1 MEIGESS
8 STLKRA
14 AARADDP
21 PPTSTGTLGRE
32 LARTQR
38 AKSVVPSVLPSA
50 HIGEGPHAEFVIRG
64 ELGRGGMASVM
75 LAVQRSLRREVA
87 LKRLLDARPDAED
100 LLLHEAVIT
109 GQLEHPNIVPVHA
122 IVSDAGGP
130 AVVLKRVSG
139 TSWEALL
146 ARGVSGLDRH
156 LEIFGQVCNAIAFA
170 HSRGVMHLDIK
181 PSNVMIGDFGE
192 VYVMDWGLARRLGD
206 PDEEAVIGTPCYL
219 APEMAA
225 GRFSPASDI
234 FLLGATLYELVTGR
248 APYHAVDALTAIG
261 KAVACEPLSFDR
273 SSPEELANV
282 CRRACAAEP
291 ADRYPN
297 VPALQKA
304 VTDYR
309 DRRTA
314 RLLLERAEE
323 SALAMRARIADGS
336 RELRRYAEIQS
347 RFSEARLAYEQA
359 LQSWPDSEEGLRGL
373 TSLLADMID
382 HELAIGH
389 DDTALSLLDAMTS
402 PPPALVERVRSAAG
416 RITDV
421 RTRLAQLERE
431 TDPNVGARG
440 RGRAFTAFFT
450 AVVLMIGVLALSRV
464 VRPQLVPSTRR
475 LASVGTLVLA
485 LMLSAVVI
493 WGWRNTFNQV
503 NRRIAI
509 LCVGTLSVSALHRWT
524 ALALGTPPEQVLI
537 ADAFILCIGGIGLS
551 FFHRAGL
558 WLSGLTLLVAGLG
571 TLWPSWVDDLF
582 MAVTVTVPVLALRAA
597 KTAAANDSSAVR

>member
-1 MEIGESS
+1 MDVDDSS
-8 STLKRA
+8 GRLARA
-14 AARADDP
+14 ATRAEAP
-21 PPTSTGTLGRE
+21 PATSTETLGRD
-32 LARTQR
+32 LARTVR
-38 AKSVVPSVLPSA
+38 AKLVVPSVLPRAQIGQTA
-50 HIGEGPHAEFVIRG
+50 HDEFVIRG

-122 IVSDAGGP
+122 IVSDAAGP

-139 TSWEALL
+139 ISWETLIERKA
-146 ARGVSGLDRH
+146 SSLDRH

-181 PSNVMIGDFGE
+181 PSNVMLGDFGE

-206 PDEEAVIGTPCYL
+206 PDEESVIGTPCYL

-234 FLLGATLYELVTGR
+234 FLLGATLYELVMGR
-248 APYHAVDALTAIG
+248 APYLSGDALTAIG
-261 KAVACEPLSFDR
+261 RAVACEPLAFDK
-273 SSPEELANV
+273 SAPEELANV
-282 CRRACAAEP
+282 CRRACAAQP
-291 ADRYPN
+291 GDRYPD

-304 VTDYR
+304 VTEYR
-309 DRRTA
+309 DRRAA
-314 RLLLERAEE
+314 RLMLERAEE
-323 SALAMRARIADGS
+323 SALAMRSRIAEGN
-336 RELRRYAEIQS
+336 REPRRYAEIQS

-359 LQSWPDSEEGLRGL
+359 LESWHDSEQAVNGL
-373 TSLLADMID
+373 TTLLTDMID
-382 HELAIGH
+382 HELSLGH
-389 DDTALSLLDAMTS
+389 DDTALSLLEAMKS
-402 PPPALVERVRSAAG
+402 PSPALVERVQSATG
-416 RITDV
+416 RITDA

-440 RGRAFTAFFT
+440 RGRAFKAFFT
-450 AVVLMIGVLALSRV
+450 AVLLMIAVLALSRV
-464 VRPQLVPSTRR
+464 TRPQLVPSTRR

-493 WGWRNTFNQV
+493 WGWRNTFNQI

-524 ALALGTPPEQVLI
+524 AVVLGTPPEQVLI
-537 ADAFILCIGGIGLS
+537 ADAFILCVAGVALS

-558 WLSGLTLLVAGLG
+558 WLAGLTLLVAALG
-571 TLWPSWVDDLF
+571 TLWPSWIDDLF
-582 MAVTVTVPVLALRAA
+582 MAVTVTVPALAYALRERRA
-597 KTAAANDSSAVR
+597 KTG